1 MDELTLHHALL
12 RREAWPGTGGEVEF
26 RETHASRV
34 YLVGERVYKVKKPV
48 DFGFLDFTTLERRIH
63 FCREEVRLNDRFAPG
78 TYLGVG
84 ELRADGGRIRLD
96 GAGERVEVAV
106 VMRRLPAERML
117 DRLLAAGDPGLPA
130 AMGPLG
136 VRLAELHATSTVCHQ
151 APGSDRRQVRSNWEE
166 NFAQT
171 AAFVPSLL
179 PRAGQEG
186 ARRLVDSFFRDFGT
200 LLEERQAA
208 GFVRDGH
215 GDLHSAHIC
224 LTEPLQIFDC
234 IEFNPGFRIAD
245 TSADL
250 AFLLMD
256 LEFLGRRDLAAT
268 LLEAYRGGGGPD
280 PGPERLLT
288 FYKAYRAWVRGK
300 VDGLLAR
307 APAAEEAARARAA
320 ALSRRYFSLAL
331 GYFAPRQ
338 LLLTCGLMGSG
349 KINPG
354 PRPRPRPRRHA
365 AALGRGAQGTGRRG
379 RRRFGPAPLRRRDL
393 FSGDECGDLRA
404 APCPG
409 RGGAG
414 QRLGH
419 RRCGLYRPEPAPELS
434 RRCRG
439 PGVPGPHPLLPLPR
453 GGRPPAPGPAA
464 GSKATISPTGGRHSM
479 PGRLRPSLRRGRRN
493 RALRSTR
500 PGMSTI
506 MFNSLSVACSVAG
519 TRADR
524 PPPRRPFPLSCG
536 IQQ

>member
-48 DFGFLDFTTLERRIH
+48 DFGFLDFTTMERRIH

-117 DRLLAAGDPGLPA
+117 DQLLAAGDTGLPA

-186 ARRLVDSFFRDFGT
+186 ASRLVDSFFRDFGT

-208 GFVRDGH
+208 GYVRDGH

-268 LLEAYRGGGGPD
+268 LLAAYRGGGGPD
-280 PGPERLLT
+280 PGPERLIT
-288 FYKAYRAWVRGK
+288 FYKAYRAWVRAK

-307 APAAEEAARARAA
+307 APTAEEAARARAA

-349 KINPG
+349 KSTLARALAHVLGATLLRSDGVRKELAGTAAAGSDRLPFGAGIYSPAMTAATYERLLALAAAGLGNGSVIVDAAFTDPK
-354 PRPRPRPRRHA
+354 RRRSFLAAA
-365 AALGRGAQGTGRRG
+365 AALGYPARILYCRCPAEVARRRLDRRREQGDDLSDGRPALYARQAATFAPPGAQEPCIAIDTT
-379 RRRFGPAPLRRRDL
+379 RDVDYNVQL
-393 FSGDECGDLRA
+393 VIGC
-404 APCPG
+404 
-409 RGGAG
+409 
-414 QRLGH
+414 
-419 RRCGLYRPEPAPELS
+419 
-434 RRCRG
+434 
-439 PGVPGPHPLLPLPR
+439 LL
-453 GGRPPAPGPAA
+453 GGRD
-464 GSKATISPTGGRHSM
+464 TG
-479 PGRLRPSLRRGRRN
+479 
-493 RALRSTR
+493 
-500 PGMSTI
+500 
-506 MFNSLSVACSVAG
+506 
-519 TRADR
+519 
-524 PPPRRPFPLSCG
+524 
-536 IQQ
+536 